1 MKKYLIKLR
10 KEEGFTLIEMLIV
23 IMIVSALLLLVV
35 TNIGGV
41 EETVRET
48 TNAGI
53 IQTVDSQKAIYKMKK
68 NKEATSKELVDE
80 KYITAEQ
87 LDAYNKAKIGK

>member
-41 EETVRET
+41 EKTVRET
-48 TNAGI
+48 TDLGI
-53 IQTVDSQKAIYKMKK
+53 IQTVESQIAIHKMKE
-68 NKEATSKELVDE
+68 NEDITADALVG
-80 KYITAEQ
+80 KGYITEKQ